1 MSPWGD
7 ILTGQLGGDIS
18 IDQQPVRRPVDGG
31 GMCSIACRS
40 PGPVRSTCEEPA
52 SVRCA
57 VGSWVAGV
65 RVWAVMSR
73 DGGHEG
79 GARRRRALMLPI
91 LRLPPEGLMLATL

>member
-1 MSPWGD
+1 M
-7 ILTGQLGGDIS
+7 
-18 IDQQPVRRPVDGG
+18 
-31 GMCSIACRS
+31 
-40 PGPVRSTCEEPA
+40 
-52 SVRCA
+52 RCA